1 MLLIL
6 LVHRAAGGEHTGHGA
21 PTGLQEGAVRGKCS
35 FPGLGSGQGLITCP
49 ISNV

>member
-6 LVHRAAGGEHTGHGA
+6 LVHRAAGGEHGA